1 MYTSEHILIGKS
13 AEQKELFILPNMA
26 NRHGLITGASGSG
39 KTITLKVM
47 AESFSDAGVPVFL
60 ADVKGDLAGTAYPG
74 EMSDKVKERVE
85 KLELTDF
92 EPKAFPV
99 RFWDLYGE
107 AGHHLRATVEAVGSD
122 VLAIILGLNEVQ
134 EGCLAIAFKVAKE
147 QSQPLNTINDLRKAL
162 EYLAN
167 NRTDVNAKYGN
178 VTTQSIGAIQRS
190 LLILENQGADKFFG
204 QPMLN
209 INDFL
214 QAENGRGVINI
225 LDSVK
230 LFESPDLYAAFLL
243 WILNE
248 LFSKSP
254 EVGDLDKPRL
264 VFFFDEAHLL
274 FNDMPSYRLK
284 RITQIVKLIRSRGI
298 GLYFISQ
305 APTDIPDEILSQL
318 GNRVQH
324 TLRAYTPA
332 DQKTVKAAA
341 SAFRVNPAFDT
352 ETAIRELGT
361 GEALISFQ
369 NAKGAPEIVEY
380 ATILPPQSRM
390 GVIDSD
396 EREAIINASPLHGK
410 YSVAPSSAAATE
422 IRKEIKASDPN
433 QAQADAIAKYKEQYG
448 NGPLKKGDGK
458 MPKTTV
464 KKSAKKENT
473 FIKAIKRFFLNVASA
488 FGRKI
493 GAGSLFKKTKR
504 K

>member
-1 MYTSEHILIGKS
+1 MYYNEKILVGKT

-74 EMSDKVKERVE
+74 EMSDKVKERIE
-85 KLELTDF
+85 KLGLENF

-107 AGHHLRATVEAVGSD
+107 AGHHLRTTVEAIGSD
-122 VLAIILGLNEVQ
+122 VLSIILGLSEVQ

-147 QSQPLNTINDLRKAL
+147 QGQPLNTFNDLRKIL

-167 NRTDVNAKYGN
+167 NRTEYGN
-178 VTTQSIGAIQRS
+178 TTTQSIGAIQRS

-209 INDFL
+209 INDFF
-214 QAENGRGVINI
+214 QVENGRGVINI

-274 FNDMPSYRLK
+274 FDNMPSYRLK

-341 SAFRVNPAFDT
+341 SAFRTNPAFDT

-396 EREAIINASPLHGK
+396 EREAIIKASPLHGK
-410 YSVAPSSAAATE
+410 YSVAPSSAEATK
-422 IRKEIKASDPN
+422 IREEIKASDPN

-458 MPKTTV
+458 MPKTTA

-473 FIKAIKRFFLNVASA
+473 FVKAIKRFFLNIASA
-488 FGRKI
+488 LGRKI
-493 GAGSLFKKTKR
+493 GAGSLFKKTR
-504 K
+504 KK

>member
-1 MYTSEHILIGKS
+1 MYTNEHILIGKS
-13 AEQKELFILPNMA
+13 AEQKELFILPSMA

-85 KLELTDF
+85 KLELADF

-147 QSQPLNTINDLRKAL
+147 QGQPLNTITDLRKAL
-162 EYLAN
+162 EYLAD
-167 NRTDVNAKYGN
+167 NRTEINAKYGN

-214 QAENGRGVINI
+214 QTENGRGVINI

-396 EREAIINASPLHGK
+396 EREAIIKASPLHGK
-410 YSVAPSSAAATE
+410 YSVAPSSAEATK
-422 IRKEIKASDPN
+422 IREEIKASDPN

-448 NGPLKKGDGK
+448 NGPLKKGDSK
-458 MPKTTV
+458 MQKTTA

-473 FIKAIKRFFLNVASA
+473 FVKAIKRFFLNVASA